1 MGKYDEIFKKF
12 DADLWDNKQ
21 DYAKVFWM
29 YKIANEMAEQNRL
42 IRQGQCIEADGV
54 ISIEKNV
61 DKA

>member
-1 MGKYDEIFKKF
+1 MGKYDEQYRKMCK
-12 DADLWDNKQ
+12 DNDINERYQKT
-21 DYAKVFWM
+21 FWL
-29 YKIANEMAEQNRL
+29 YKIANELAEQNRL